1 MTGYV
6 TSLANA
12 ITKHGMRAYQRDSQ
26 LLHHVERRKRRE
38 GANRPLNF
46 ISHIRN
52 AMPAHDGPHCCASTH
67 PRSHPH
73 RRFIFFFLI
82 QHQPPKFMI
91 KISTKPSN
99 QSQRRRSNRSSSL
112 FHLFDLSWATQ
123 TSCSGSSSS
132 TMLPYT
138 MGVAQRGD
146 EVKVWWAEVWTGVVW
161 VRMFGVGEALGV
173 C

>member
-12 ITKHGMRAYQRDSQ
+12 ITKHGMRAHQRDSQ

-46 ISHIRN
+46 ISHIHECRTRSRWTTLLRIYSS
-52 AMPAHDGPHCCASTH
+52 STTSSSSLH
-67 PRSHPH
+67 FLLH
-73 RRFIFFFLI
+73 RTPK
-82 QHQPPKFMI
+82 QHQPPNFMI
-91 KISTKPSN
+91 KISTKHPSN
-99 QSQRRRSNRSSSL
+99 QFQRRRSTRSSSL

-138 MGVAQRGD
+138 MGVTQRGD
-146 EVKVWWAEVWTGVVW
+146 EVKV
-161 VRMFGVGEALGV
+161 
-173 C
+173 